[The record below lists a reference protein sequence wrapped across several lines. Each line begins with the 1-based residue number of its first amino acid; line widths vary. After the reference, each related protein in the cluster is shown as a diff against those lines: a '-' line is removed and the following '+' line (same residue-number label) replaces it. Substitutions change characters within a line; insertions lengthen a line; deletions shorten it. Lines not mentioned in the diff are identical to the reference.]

1 MTEVSFARAFL
12 AALDSRPQKLSADH
26 VEDPRSFPPG
36 RPAVRLPSSLPLPPT
51 RLQPR

>member
-26 VEDPRSFPPG
+26 VEDPRTFPSG
-36 RPAVRLPSSLPLPPT
+36 RPVVRPLPSLPGAT
-51 RLQPR
+51 R